1 MSSSS
6 CVPGERSCLKA
17 NLGLFGGCDQDV
29 ISGKRK
35 FKYFQRTTSWN
46 PGPLQLFPTTWC
58 WAGREV
64 WCVILAMPSKSPNRE
79 GVCGGAIYMCAHMHM
94 CAPFSSLPLWNT
106 VGISREGGVLSW
118 SLGGQYQQAMPISWL
133 PVDRE
138 LCQGFFWLFPFVLIE
153 FLFLFSSLNIS
164 CIGFFVLFLLSFKF
178 IFLIEISLQ
187 CCVNFWYTAE
197 RFSLIYLYILF
208 QTPFHCGL
216 SQEIDYRFLFYAVV
230 LYPCYI

>member
-35 FKYFQRTTSWN
+35 FKYFQRTASWN

-79 GVCGGAIYMCAHMHM
+79 GVCGGAIYMCEHMHM

-106 VGISREGGVLSW
+106 MRISREGGGGSQLEPRRTISASNANFLTSSW
-118 SLGGQYQQAMPISWL
+118 QRTMP
-133 PVDRE
+133 R
-138 LCQGFFWLFPFVLIE
+138 
-153 FLFLFSSLNIS
+153 LFLIISLCSDRI
-164 CIGFFVLFLLSFKF
+164 FVSVFLL
-178 IFLIEISLQ
+178 E
-187 CCVNFWYTAE
+187 
-197 RFSLIYLYILF
+197 
-208 QTPFHCGL
+208 H
-216 SQEIDYRFLFYAVV
+216 
-230 LYPCYI
+230 